1 MGVCDVPVISSVC
14 DAVGEGAASLVAAP
28 FDWLAQAM
36 GAAAGWLFEAVW
48 SVFDTTTLVDVT
60 KPGYVAVYNL
70 LFGIAVFVML
80 IFFCLQLITGL
91 IRRDPTALT
100 RAALGLAKSVLGSFV
115 VITLTALLLE
125 VVDQLCIGI
134 VQAAGETTESMG
146 DKIALLAAGLVGI
159 NIAAPG
165 VGAIITIFM
174 AGLAITAAAIVWLSL
189 LVRKALLLVAVVF
202 APLAF
207 SGASWDAS
215 RGWIGKWAM
224 FVVAL
229 ICSKL
234 VLVVM
239 FLVAITQVSAPI
251 DADLASVSDPIAGIV
266 LMAMAAFAPYLT
278 YKFIAFVGFDMYHA
292 IGSEQDAKSA
302 LNRPIPVP
310 SKPQGGADPKKVLDG
325 TAVAA
330 ATRAEAPVEREQRA
344 TAAEDPGTDTRRER
358 RRRGRRWRCR
368 SRRRRSSRS
377 RSRGRGR
384 GDRSERRQGCRHRRT
399 EGRDGAGSPG
409 RARRRRC
416 RADTAT
422 ARNTSGG
429 TAVEPRAAPAERR
442 PVTAAAEA
450 APAARAT
457 PTEGVDDEQHEQR
470 PADRGRAGAGEVLPP
485 HPPRCPPRPVAD
497 PAHHPRHRRSH
508 AHRRVLRRRRDAA
521 GLHRPGLGTRRRTD
535 LDTHRGPTDRGMAA
549 HRLLVA
555 VAHHRRATAVPA
567 QDRRAAPRRHARAAR

>member
-36 GAAAGWLFEAVW
+36 GAAAGWLFETVW

-60 KPGYVAVYNL
+60 KPGYIAVYNL

-310 SKPQGGADPKKVLDG
+310 TKPQGGGDPKKVLDG
-325 TAVAA
+325 TSSGGGGSGGGSSAPPPPKTPVPGPAASGGGAAAGRGAAASGGSAAAAGPVAA
-330 ATRAEAPVEREQRA
+330 GVVVGASVAKGAA
-344 TAAEDPGTDTRRER
+344 TAGPKA
-358 RRRGRRWRCR
+358 
-368 SRRRRSSRS
+368 
-377 RSRGRGR
+377 
-384 GDRSERRQGCRHRRT
+384 
-399 EGRDGAGSPG
+399 
-409 RARRRRC
+409 
-416 RADTAT
+416 
-422 ARNTSGG
+422 G
-429 TAVEPRAAPAERR
+429 TALGAQGEHAADAAAQTPPPPAASPAAP
-442 PVTAAAEA
+442 PSS
-450 APAARAT
+450 PA
-457 PTEGVDDEQHEQR
+457 
-470 PADRGRAGAGEVLPP
+470 
-485 HPPRCPPRPVAD
+485 PRPPSTD
-497 PAHHPRHRRSH
+497 PSPPPKQPPPPAS
-508 AHRRVLRRRRDAA
+508 
-521 GLHRPGLGTRRRTD
+521 RP
-535 LDTHRGPTDRGMAA
+535 PKE
-549 HRLLVA
+549 
-555 VAHHRRATAVPA
+555 
-567 QDRRAAPRRHARAAR
+567 

>member
-60 KPGYVAVYNL
+60 KPGYIAVYNL

-100 RAALGLAKSVLGSFV
+100 RAALGLAKSVFGSFV

-189 LVRKALLLVAVVF
+189 LVRKALLLVAVAF

-310 SKPQGGADPKKVLDG
+310 TKPQGGGDPKKVLDG
-325 TAVAA
+325 TGGGSAGGGSGGGSSAPPPPKTPAPAPAASGGGAAGGGAAASGGAAAAGPVAA
-330 ATRAEAPVEREQRA
+330 GVVVGASIAKGAA
-344 TAAEDPGTDTRRER
+344 TAGPKA
-358 RRRGRRWRCR
+358 
-368 SRRRRSSRS
+368 
-377 RSRGRGR
+377 
-384 GDRSERRQGCRHRRT
+384 
-399 EGRDGAGSPG
+399 
-409 RARRRRC
+409 
-416 RADTAT
+416 
-422 ARNTSGG
+422 G
-429 TAVEPRAAPAERR
+429 TALGAQGEHAAD
-442 PVTAAAEA
+442 AAAQTPPPPAA
-450 APAARAT
+450 APAA
-457 PTEGVDDEQHEQR
+457 PPSS
-470 PADRGRAGAGEVLPP
+470 PA
-485 HPPRCPPRPVAD
+485 PRPPSTD
-497 PAHHPRHRRSH
+497 PSP
-508 AHRRVLRRRRDAA
+508 
-521 GLHRPGLGTRRRTD
+521 P
-535 LDTHRGPTDRGMAA
+535 PKQ
-549 HRLLVA
+549 
-555 VAHHRRATAVPA
+555 PPPP
-567 QDRRAAPRRHARAAR
+567 APRPPKE

>member
-60 KPGYVAVYNL
+60 KPGYIAVYNL

-100 RAALGLAKSVLGSFV
+100 RAGLGLAKSVLGSFV

-229 ICSKL
+229 VCSKL

-239 FLVAITQVSAPI
+239 FLVAVTQVSAPI
-251 DADLASVSDPIAGIV
+251 DADLASISDPIAGIV

-278 YKFIAFVGFDMYHA
+278 YKFIAFAGFDMYHA

-325 TAVAA
+325 SSGGGNTGGSTGGGSSAPPPPKTPAPIPAASSGSAAGGGGAAAGGGGAAAAGPVAA
-330 ATRAEAPVEREQRA
+330 GVVIGARVAKGAA
-344 TAAEDPGTDTRRER
+344 TAGPKA
-358 RRRGRRWRCR
+358 
-368 SRRRRSSRS
+368 
-377 RSRGRGR
+377 
-384 GDRSERRQGCRHRRT
+384 
-399 EGRDGAGSPG
+399 
-409 RARRRRC
+409 
-416 RADTAT
+416 
-422 ARNTSGG
+422 G
-429 TAVEPRAAPAERR
+429 TALGTQGEHTADAAAQTPPPPATPAAAP
-442 PVTAAAEA
+442 PSS
-450 APAARAT
+450 PA
-457 PTEGVDDEQHEQR
+457 
-470 PADRGRAGAGEVLPP
+470 
-485 HPPRCPPRPVAD
+485 PRPPSTD
-497 PAHHPRHRRSH
+497 PSPPPPKQS
-508 AHRRVLRRRRDAA
+508 
-521 GLHRPGLGTRRRTD
+521 P
-535 LDTHRGPTDRGMAA
+535 P
-549 HRLLVA
+549 
-555 VAHHRRATAVPA
+555 P
-567 QDRRAAPRRHARAAR
+567 APRPPKE

>member
-1 MGVCDVPVISSVC
+1 MSVCDIPVISSVC
-14 DAVGEGAASLVAAP
+14 DAVGEGAATLVAAP

-60 KPGYVAVYNL
+60 RPGYVSVYNL
-70 LFGIAVFVML
+70 LFGVAVFVML

-125 VVDQLCIGI
+125 VVDQLCVGI

-146 DKIALLAAGLVGI
+146 DKIALLATGLVGI

-189 LVRKALLLVAVVF
+189 LVRKALLLVAIVF

-251 DADLASVSDPIAGIV
+251 DADLASISDPIAGIV

-292 IGSEQDAKSA
+292 IGAEQDAKHA

-310 SKPQGGADPKKVLDG
+310 GRGAGGGAEPKKVLDG
-325 TAVAA
+325 AGNTRGSSGGGGGRGGGGSAPPAPKPTPASSVGSGIGASGGGAAASGGGAAAGGGAVAA
-330 ATRAEAPVEREQRA
+330 GPAAAVVVGAQVAKGAA
-344 TAAEDPGTDTRRER
+344 TAGPKA
-358 RRRGRRWRCR
+358 
-368 SRRRRSSRS
+368 
-377 RSRGRGR
+377 
-384 GDRSERRQGCRHRRT
+384 
-399 EGRDGAGSPG
+399 
-409 RARRRRC
+409 
-416 RADTAT
+416 
-422 ARNTSGG
+422 G
-429 TAVEPRAAPAERR
+429 TALGAQGEHVADAAAQTPPPPPAAQAPAAPAQVAS
-442 PVTAAAEA
+442 PSSSP
-450 APAARAT
+450 AP
-457 PTEGVDDEQHEQR
+457 
-470 PADRGRAGAGEVLPP
+470 PA
-485 HPPRCPPRPVAD
+485 PRSD
-497 PAHHPRHRRSH
+497 PAP
-508 AHRRVLRRRRDAA
+508 
-521 GLHRPGLGTRRRTD
+521 PPK
-535 LDTHRGPTDRGMAA
+535 PT
-549 HRLLVA
+549 
-555 VAHHRRATAVPA
+555 PPP
-567 QDRRAAPRRHARAAR
+567 APRAPKE

>member
-60 KPGYVAVYNL
+60 KPGYIAVYNL

-310 SKPQGGADPKKVLDG
+310 TKPQGGGDPKKVLDG
-325 TAVAA
+325 T
-330 ATRAEAPVEREQRA
+330 
-344 TAAEDPGTDTRRER
+344 
-358 RRRGRRWRCR
+358 
-368 SRRRRSSRS
+368 S
-377 RSRGRGR
+377 
-384 GDRSERRQGCRHRRT
+384 
-399 EGRDGAGSPG
+399 
-409 RARRRRC
+409 
-416 RADTAT
+416 
-422 ARNTSGG
+422 SGG
-429 TAVEPRAAPAERR
+429 SGGGNSAP
-442 PVTAAAEA
+442 PPKPS
-450 APAARAT
+450 APAASSSGAAGGGAAAGGGGAAAAGPVAAGVVVGASVAKGAAT
-457 PTEGVDDEQHEQR
+457 AGPKAGTALGAQGEHAADAAAQTPPP
-470 PADRGRAGAGEVLPP
+470 PAASPAAPP
-485 HPPRCPPRPVAD
+485 SSPAPRPPSTD
-497 PAHHPRHRRSH
+497 PSP
-508 AHRRVLRRRRDAA
+508 
-521 GLHRPGLGTRRRTD
+521 P
-535 LDTHRGPTDRGMAA
+535 PKQ
-549 HRLLVA
+549 
-555 VAHHRRATAVPA
+555 PPPP
-567 QDRRAAPRRHARAAR
+567 APRPPKE

>member
-60 KPGYVAVYNL
+60 KPGYIAVYNL

-310 SKPQGGADPKKVLDG
+310 TKPQGGGDPKKVLDG
-325 TAVAA
+325 TSSGGGNTGGSSGGGSSAPPPPKTPAPALAASGGGAAASGGSAAAAGPVAA
-330 ATRAEAPVEREQRA
+330 GIVIGASVAKGAA
-344 TAAEDPGTDTRRER
+344 TAGPKA
-358 RRRGRRWRCR
+358 
-368 SRRRRSSRS
+368 
-377 RSRGRGR
+377 
-384 GDRSERRQGCRHRRT
+384 
-399 EGRDGAGSPG
+399 
-409 RARRRRC
+409 
-416 RADTAT
+416 
-422 ARNTSGG
+422 G
-429 TAVEPRAAPAERR
+429 TALGAQGEHAADAAAQTPPPPAASPAAPLSS
-442 PVTAAAEA
+442 
-450 APAARAT
+450 PA
-457 PTEGVDDEQHEQR
+457 
-470 PADRGRAGAGEVLPP
+470 
-485 HPPRCPPRPVAD
+485 PRPPSTD
-497 PAHHPRHRRSH
+497 PSP
-508 AHRRVLRRRRDAA
+508 
-521 GLHRPGLGTRRRTD
+521 P
-535 LDTHRGPTDRGMAA
+535 PKQ
-549 HRLLVA
+549 
-555 VAHHRRATAVPA
+555 PPPP
-567 QDRRAAPRRHARAAR
+567 APRPPKE

>member
-60 KPGYVAVYNL
+60 KPGYIAVYNL

-80 IFFCLQLITGL
+80 IFFCLQLTTGL

-100 RAALGLAKSVLGSFV
+100 RAALGLAKSVVGSFV

-146 DKIALLAAGLVGI
+146 DKIAFLAAGLVGI

-310 SKPQGGADPKKVLDG
+310 TKPQGGGDPKKVLDG
-325 TAVAA
+325 T
-330 ATRAEAPVEREQRA
+330 
-344 TAAEDPGTDTRRER
+344 
-358 RRRGRRWRCR
+358 
-368 SRRRRSSRS
+368 SSS
-377 RSRGRGR
+377 GNAG
-384 GDRSERRQGCRHRRT
+384 GD
-399 EGRDGAGSPG
+399 
-409 RARRRRC
+409 
-416 RADTAT
+416 
-422 ARNTSGG
+422 SGG
-429 TAVEPRAAPAERR
+429 GSSTPPPPKTPAP
-442 PVTAAAEA
+442 
-450 APAARAT
+450 APAAGGGGAAGGGAAGGGAAAGGGGAAAAGPVAAGVVVGASVAKGAAT
-457 PTEGVDDEQHEQR
+457 AGPKAGTALGAQGEHAADAAAQTPPP
-470 PADRGRAGAGEVLPP
+470 PAASPAAPP
-485 HPPRCPPRPVAD
+485 SSPAPRPPSTD
-497 PAHHPRHRRSH
+497 PSP
-508 AHRRVLRRRRDAA
+508 
-521 GLHRPGLGTRRRTD
+521 P
-535 LDTHRGPTDRGMAA
+535 PKQ
-549 HRLLVA
+549 
-555 VAHHRRATAVPA
+555 PPPP
-567 QDRRAAPRRHARAAR
+567 APRPPKE

>member
-1 MGVCDVPVISSVC
+1 MSVCDVPVISSVC

-60 KPGYVAVYNL
+60 KPGYVSVYNL

-80 IFFCLQLITGL
+80 IFFCLQLLTGL

-125 VVDQLCIGI
+125 VVDQLCLGI
-134 VQAAGETTESMG
+134 VQAAGETTASMG
-146 DKIALLAAGLVGI
+146 DKITLMAAGLVGI

-165 VGAIITIFM
+165 VGAIITIFL

-251 DADLASVSDPIAGIV
+251 DADLASISDPIAGIV

-292 IGSEQDAKSA
+292 IGSEQDAKHA

-310 SKPQGGADPKKVLDG
+310 GRGAGGGAEPKKVLDG
-325 TAVAA
+325 ASNTGGSSGGGAGRGGGGSAPPAPKPTPAASTGSGAGASGGAAASGGGGAAVAGPAAAAVVLGAQVAKGA
-330 ATRAEAPVEREQRA
+330 AT
-344 TAAEDPGTDTRRER
+344 
-358 RRRGRRWRCR
+358 
-368 SRRRRSSRS
+368 
-377 RSRGRGR
+377 
-384 GDRSERRQGCRHRRT
+384 
-399 EGRDGAGSPG
+399 AGPK
-409 RARRRRC
+409 A
-416 RADTAT
+416 
-422 ARNTSGG
+422 G
-429 TAVEPRAAPAERR
+429 TALGAQGEHAADAAAQTPPPPATQAPAGPARVAPPPSSPAPPAPPAPRAPKE
-442 PVTAAAEA
+442 
-450 APAARAT
+450 
-457 PTEGVDDEQHEQR
+457 
-470 PADRGRAGAGEVLPP
+470 
-485 HPPRCPPRPVAD
+485 
-497 PAHHPRHRRSH
+497 
-508 AHRRVLRRRRDAA
+508 
-521 GLHRPGLGTRRRTD
+521 
-535 LDTHRGPTDRGMAA
+535 
-549 HRLLVA
+549 
-555 VAHHRRATAVPA
+555 
-567 QDRRAAPRRHARAAR
+567 

>member
-14 DAVGEGAASLVAAP
+14 DAVGEGAATLVAAP

-48 SVFDTTTLVDVT
+48 SVFDTTTLVDIT
-60 KPGYVAVYNL
+60 KPGYLAVYNL

-115 VITLTALLLE
+115 VIMLTALLLE

-146 DKIALLAAGLVGI
+146 DKIALLATGLVGI

-224 FVVAL
+224 FVIAL

-325 TAVAA
+325 
-330 ATRAEAPVEREQRA
+330 
-344 TAAEDPGTDTRRER
+344 
-358 RRRGRRWRCR
+358 
-368 SRRRRSSRS
+368 S
-377 RSRGRGR
+377 
-384 GDRSERRQGCRHRRT
+384 
-399 EGRDGAGSPG
+399 
-409 RARRRRC
+409 
-416 RADTAT
+416 
-422 ARNTSGG
+422 SGG
-429 TAVEPRAAPAERR
+429 GNAGGSTGGGSSAP
-442 PVTAAAEA
+442 PPPKTP
-450 APAARAT
+450 APAASSGGAAGGGGAAAGGGGAAAAGPVAAGVVIGASVAKGAAT
-457 PTEGVDDEQHEQR
+457 AGPKAGTALGAQGEHAADAAAQTPPPPPSASPAVAPPSSPT
-470 PADRGRAGAGEVLPP
+470 
-485 HPPRCPPRPVAD
+485 PRPPSAD
-497 PAHHPRHRRSH
+497 PSP
-508 AHRRVLRRRRDAA
+508 
-521 GLHRPGLGTRRRTD
+521 P
-535 LDTHRGPTDRGMAA
+535 P
-549 HRLLVA
+549 
-555 VAHHRRATAVPA
+555 
-567 QDRRAAPRRHARAAR
+567 APRPPKE

>member
-60 KPGYVAVYNL
+60 KPGYIAVYNL

-146 DKIALLAAGLVGI
+146 DKITLLAAGLVGI

-278 YKFIAFVGFDMYHA
+278 YKFIAFIGFDMYHA

-310 SKPQGGADPKKVLDG
+310 TKPQGGADPKKVLDG
-325 TAVAA
+325 TSSSGNAGEGSGGGSSAPPPPRTPAPTPAAGGGAAGGGAAASGGGAAAAGPVAA
-330 ATRAEAPVEREQRA
+330 GVVVGASVAKGAA
-344 TAAEDPGTDTRRER
+344 TAGPKA
-358 RRRGRRWRCR
+358 
-368 SRRRRSSRS
+368 
-377 RSRGRGR
+377 
-384 GDRSERRQGCRHRRT
+384 
-399 EGRDGAGSPG
+399 
-409 RARRRRC
+409 
-416 RADTAT
+416 
-422 ARNTSGG
+422 G
-429 TAVEPRAAPAERR
+429 TALGAQGEHAADSAAQTPPPPAASPAAP
-442 PVTAAAEA
+442 PSS
-450 APAARAT
+450 PA
-457 PTEGVDDEQHEQR
+457 
-470 PADRGRAGAGEVLPP
+470 
-485 HPPRCPPRPVAD
+485 PRPPSTD
-497 PAHHPRHRRSH
+497 PSP
-508 AHRRVLRRRRDAA
+508 
-521 GLHRPGLGTRRRTD
+521 P
-535 LDTHRGPTDRGMAA
+535 PKQ
-549 HRLLVA
+549 
-555 VAHHRRATAVPA
+555 PPPP
-567 QDRRAAPRRHARAAR
+567 APRPPKE

>member
-1 MGVCDVPVISSVC
+1 MSVCDIPVISSVC
-14 DAVGEGAASLVAAP
+14 DAVGEGAATLVAAP

-60 KPGYVAVYNL
+60 RPGYVSVYNL
-70 LFGIAVFVML
+70 LFGVAVFVML

-146 DKIALLAAGLVGI
+146 DKIALLATGLVGI

-165 VGAIITIFM
+165 VGAILTIFM

-189 LVRKALLLVAVVF
+189 LVRKALLLVAIVF

-251 DADLASVSDPIAGIV
+251 DADLASISDPIAGIV

-292 IGSEQDAKSA
+292 IGSEQDAKHA
-302 LNRPIPVP
+302 LNRPVPVP
-310 SKPQGGADPKKVLDG
+310 GRGAGGGAEPRKVLDG
-325 TAVAA
+325 AGDTGSGGGGGAGRGGGGSAPPAPKPTPASSAGSGAGASGGAAGATGGGAA
-330 ATRAEAPVEREQRA
+330 AGGSAAAAGPAAAAVVVGAQVAKGAA
-344 TAAEDPGTDTRRER
+344 TAGPKA
-358 RRRGRRWRCR
+358 
-368 SRRRRSSRS
+368 
-377 RSRGRGR
+377 
-384 GDRSERRQGCRHRRT
+384 
-399 EGRDGAGSPG
+399 
-409 RARRRRC
+409 
-416 RADTAT
+416 
-422 ARNTSGG
+422 G
-429 TAVEPRAAPAERR
+429 TALGAQGERAADAAAQTPPPPPASTPPATPKQVPPPSSSPAPPAPRSDPAPPPKPTSPPAPRAPKE
-442 PVTAAAEA
+442 
-450 APAARAT
+450 
-457 PTEGVDDEQHEQR
+457 
-470 PADRGRAGAGEVLPP
+470 
-485 HPPRCPPRPVAD
+485 
-497 PAHHPRHRRSH
+497 
-508 AHRRVLRRRRDAA
+508 
-521 GLHRPGLGTRRRTD
+521 
-535 LDTHRGPTDRGMAA
+535 
-549 HRLLVA
+549 
-555 VAHHRRATAVPA
+555 
-567 QDRRAAPRRHARAAR
+567 

>member
-115 VITLTALLLE
+115 IITLTALLLE

-134 VQAAGETTESMG
+134 VQAAGETTESVG

-251 DADLASVSDPIAGIV
+251 DADLASISDPIAGIV

-302 LNRPIPVP
+302 LNRPIPIP
-310 SKPQGGADPKKVLDG
+310 TKPQGDGDPKKVLDC
-325 TAVAA
+325 T
-330 ATRAEAPVEREQRA
+330 
-344 TAAEDPGTDTRRER
+344 
-358 RRRGRRWRCR
+358 
-368 SRRRRSSRS
+368 SS
-377 RSRGRGR
+377 
-384 GDRSERRQGCRHRRT
+384 
-399 EGRDGAGSPG
+399 
-409 RARRRRC
+409 
-416 RADTAT
+416 
-422 ARNTSGG
+422 SGG
-429 TAVEPRAAPAERR
+429 NAGGGSGGGSSAPPPPKTPA
-442 PVTAAAEA
+442 P
-450 APAARAT
+450 APAASGGGAAGGGAAASGGGAAAAGPVAAGVVVGASVAKGAAT
-457 PTEGVDDEQHEQR
+457 AGPKAGTSLGAQGEHAADAAAQTPPP
-470 PADRGRAGAGEVLPP
+470 PASPAAPP
-485 HPPRCPPRPVAD
+485 SSPAPRPPSTD
-497 PAHHPRHRRSH
+497 PSPPPKQPPPPARR
-508 AHRRVLRRRRDAA
+508 
-521 GLHRPGLGTRRRTD
+521 P
-535 LDTHRGPTDRGMAA
+535 PKE
-549 HRLLVA
+549 
-555 VAHHRRATAVPA
+555 
-567 QDRRAAPRRHARAAR
+567 

>member
-60 KPGYVAVYNL
+60 KPGYLAVYNL

-91 IRRDPTALT
+91 VRRDPTALT

-125 VVDQLCIGI
+125 VVDQLCLGI

-146 DKIALLAAGLVGI
+146 DKIALLATGLVGI

-165 VGAIITIFM
+165 VGAIITIFL

-224 FVVAL
+224 FVIAL

-251 DADLASVSDPIAGIV
+251 DADLASISDPIAGIV

-292 IGSEQDAKSA
+292 IGSEQDAKNA
-302 LNRPIPVP
+302 LNRPIPIP
-310 SKPQGGADPKKVLDG
+310 TKPQGGGDPKKVLDG
-325 TAVAA
+325 TTSSSGSGGPSGSGSGTPPPPKTPAPTPAASGAGGAGGGGAA
-330 ATRAEAPVEREQRA
+330 A
-344 TAAEDPGTDTRRER
+344 
-358 RRRGRRWRCR
+358 
-368 SRRRRSSRS
+368 
-377 RSRGRGR
+377 
-384 GDRSERRQGCRHRRT
+384 
-399 EGRDGAGSPG
+399 
-409 RARRRRC
+409 
-416 RADTAT
+416 
-422 ARNTSGG
+422 SGG
-429 TAVEPRAAPAERR
+429 S
-442 PVTAAAEA
+442 TAAAGPVAAGVVVGASVAKGAATAGPKAGTALGAQGERAADAAAQTPPPPA
-450 APAARAT
+450 APPAA
-457 PTEGVDDEQHEQR
+457 P
-470 PADRGRAGAGEVLPP
+470 PASSPA
-485 HPPRCPPRPVAD
+485 PRPPSTD
-497 PAHHPRHRRSH
+497 PSP
-508 AHRRVLRRRRDAA
+508 
-521 GLHRPGLGTRRRTD
+521 P
-535 LDTHRGPTDRGMAA
+535 P
-549 HRLLVA
+549 
-555 VAHHRRATAVPA
+555 P
-567 QDRRAAPRRHARAAR
+567 AAPPAAPPASSPAPQQPSTDPSPPKQPPPPAPRPPKE

>member
-1 MGVCDVPVISSVC
+1 MFVMGVCDVPVISSVC

-60 KPGYVAVYNL
+60 KPGYIAVYNL

-310 SKPQGGADPKKVLDG
+310 AKPQGGGDPKKVLDG
-325 TAVAA
+325 T
-330 ATRAEAPVEREQRA
+330 
-344 TAAEDPGTDTRRER
+344 
-358 RRRGRRWRCR
+358 
-368 SRRRRSSRS
+368 
-377 RSRGRGR
+377 
-384 GDRSERRQGCRHRRT
+384 
-399 EGRDGAGSPG
+399 
-409 RARRRRC
+409 
-416 RADTAT
+416 
-422 ARNTSGG
+422 SGG
-429 TAVEPRAAPAERR
+429 GGNAGGGSGGGSSAPPPPKTPA
-442 PVTAAAEA
+442 P
-450 APAARAT
+450 APAASGGGAAGGGAAAGGGGAAAAGPVAAGVVVGASVAKGAAT
-457 PTEGVDDEQHEQR
+457 AGPKAGTALGAQGEHAADAAAQTPPP
-470 PADRGRAGAGEVLPP
+470 PAASPAAPP
-485 HPPRCPPRPVAD
+485 SSPAPRPPSSD
-497 PAHHPRHRRSH
+497 PSP
-508 AHRRVLRRRRDAA
+508 
-521 GLHRPGLGTRRRTD
+521 P
-535 LDTHRGPTDRGMAA
+535 PKQ
-549 HRLLVA
+549 
-555 VAHHRRATAVPA
+555 PPPP
-567 QDRRAAPRRHARAAR
+567 APRPPKE

>member
-1 MGVCDVPVISSVC
+1 VFVMGVCDVPVISSVC

-60 KPGYVAVYNL
+60 KPGYIAVYNL

-310 SKPQGGADPKKVLDG
+310 TKPQGGGDPKKVLDG
-325 TAVAA
+325 TNSGGGNTGGGSGGGSSAPPPPKNPAPTPAASGGGAAGGGAAGGGAAGGGAAAGGGGAAAAGPVAA
-330 ATRAEAPVEREQRA
+330 GVVVGASVAKGAA
-344 TAAEDPGTDTRRER
+344 TAGP
-358 RRRGRRWRCR
+358 
-368 SRRRRSSRS
+368 
-377 RSRGRGR
+377 
-384 GDRSERRQGCRHRRT
+384 
-399 EGRDGAGSPG
+399 
-409 RARRRRC
+409 RA
-416 RADTAT
+416 
-422 ARNTSGG
+422 G
-429 TAVEPRAAPAERR
+429 TALGAQGEHAADAAAQTPPSPAASPAAP
-442 PVTAAAEA
+442 PSS
-450 APAARAT
+450 PA
-457 PTEGVDDEQHEQR
+457 
-470 PADRGRAGAGEVLPP
+470 
-485 HPPRCPPRPVAD
+485 PRPPSTD
-497 PAHHPRHRRSH
+497 PSP
-508 AHRRVLRRRRDAA
+508 
-521 GLHRPGLGTRRRTD
+521 P
-535 LDTHRGPTDRGMAA
+535 PKQ
-549 HRLLVA
+549 
-555 VAHHRRATAVPA
+555 PPPP
-567 QDRRAAPRRHARAAR
+567 APRPPKE

>member
-80 IFFCLQLITGL
+80 IFFCLQLIPGL

-310 SKPQGGADPKKVLDG
+310 SKPQGGADPKKVLDDGSSGGGNAGGSSGGGGGSGAPPPPKTPAPTPAASGSGAAGGGGAAAGGGGAAAAGPVAAGVVIGASVAKGAATAGPKAG
-325 TAVAA
+325 TALGAQGEHAADAATQTPPPPATPAA
-330 ATRAEAPVEREQRA
+330 APQ
-344 TAAEDPGTDTRRER
+344 
-358 RRRGRRWRCR
+358 
-368 SRRRRSSRS
+368 SS
-377 RSRGRGR
+377 
-384 GDRSERRQGCRHRRT
+384 
-399 EGRDGAGSPG
+399 
-409 RARRRRC
+409 
-416 RADTAT
+416 
-422 ARNTSGG
+422 
-429 TAVEPRAAPAERR
+429 PA
-442 PVTAAAEA
+442 
-450 APAARAT
+450 
-457 PTEGVDDEQHEQR
+457 
-470 PADRGRAGAGEVLPP
+470 
-485 HPPRCPPRPVAD
+485 PRPPGAD
-497 PAHHPRHRRSH
+497 PSP
-508 AHRRVLRRRRDAA
+508 
-521 GLHRPGLGTRRRTD
+521 P
-535 LDTHRGPTDRGMAA
+535 PKQ
-549 HRLLVA
+549 
-555 VAHHRRATAVPA
+555 PPPP
-567 QDRRAAPRRHARAAR
+567 APRSPKE